1 MPDSRSKELRASA
14 KHSRYIVASLVHAAE
29 VMSAFRSGGEVL
41 RLRDVVERTSLT
53 KGTCFRILYTL
64 HVCNFVEKLGTNQ
77 YRLVRDVRPARKF
90 RVGYASQG
98 QDSSL
103 SREVDA
109 SLSRAAETANV
120 ELVVVDNRY
129 DARVAVR
136 NADHLIREEV
146 ELVIEFQT
154 DEAVA
159 PVIAR
164 KLLDAGI
171 PVIAVDI
178 PHPGATY
185 FGANNY
191 EAGLIA
197 GRHLA
202 KFAAQNW
209 KGEVDEVLTLEIRRA
224 GSVPQTRIHGVLSGI
239 SGVLGAHAGRTV
251 QLDGDGQ
258 FGVSLEVVRQHLRRS
273 QAKRVLVGAANDP
286 SALGALRAFQE
297 AGRMEHCAIVGQNAE
312 PQGRAELRKANTRM
326 IGSVAY
332 FPEKYGPRIV
342 RLALDILEHK
352 PTPPAV
358 FMKHQL
364 VTAENVNHFYPNDS
378 LIERLQ
384 AQA

>member
-1 MPDSRSKELRASA
+1 MPNSRSKELRA
-14 KHSRYIVASLVHAAE
+14 KHSRYVIASIVHAAE

-41 RLRDVVERTSLT
+41 RLRDVVERTSLS

-90 RVGYASQG
+90 RIGYASQG

-103 SREVDA
+103 TREVDA
-109 SLSRAAETANV
+109 SLARAAETANV

-191 EAGLIA
+191 EAGLMA

-202 KFAAQNW
+202 RFAAQNW

-239 SGVLGAHAGRTV
+239 SGILGAHGRTV

-258 FGVSLEVVRQHLRRS
+258 FRVSLEAVRQHLRRS
-273 QAKRVLVGAANDP
+273 QARRVLVGAANDP

-297 AGRMEHCAIVGQNAE
+297 AGRMDHCAIVGQNAE
-312 PQGRAELRKANTRM
+312 PQGRAELRKPNTRL

-332 FPEKYGPRIV
+332 FPEKYGARII
-342 RLALDILEHK
+342 RLALDILELR

-364 VTAENVNHFYPNDS
+364 VTAENVDHFYPNDS

-384 AQA
+384 AHA

>member
-1 MPDSRSKELRASA
+1 MPNSRTKELRA
-14 KHSRYIVASLVHAAE
+14 KHSRYVVTSLLHAAE
-29 VMSAFRSGGEVL
+29 VMAAFRSEGEVL
-41 RLRDVVERTSLT
+41 RLRDVVARTSLS

-77 YRLVRDVRPARKF
+77 YRLVRDVRSARKF
-90 RVGYASQG
+90 RIGYAAQG

-103 SREVDA
+103 SREVNA
-109 SLSRAAETANV
+109 SLVRAAETANV
-120 ELVVVDNRY
+120 ELVTVDNRY

-171 PVIAVDI
+171 PVIAIDI

-202 KFAAQNW
+202 RFAAQQW
-209 KGEVDEVLTLEIRRA
+209 QSQVDEILTLEIRRA

-239 SGVLGAHAGRTV
+239 SGILGTDAAPTV

-258 FGVSLEVVRQHLRRS
+258 FGVSLEVVRRHLRRS
-273 QAKRVLVGAANDP
+273 QARRVLVGAANDP

-312 PQGRAELRKANTRM
+312 PQGRAELRKPNTRL

-332 FPEKYGPRIV
+332 FPEKYGARII

-364 VTAENVNHFYPNDS
+364 VTAENVNHFYPNDT
-378 LIERLQ
+378 LIEALQ
-384 AQA
+384 QHA

>member
-1 MPDSRSKELRASA
+1 MPSRNQELRV
-14 KHSRYIVASLVHAAE
+14 KHSRYVINSLLHAAE
-29 VMSAFRSGGEVL
+29 VMRAFHSGGEVL
-41 RLRDVVERTSLT
+41 RLRDVVARTSLS

-64 HVCNFVEKLGTNQ
+64 HLCNFVEKLGTNQ
-77 YRLVRDVRPARKF
+77 YRLVRDVRLARKF
-90 RVGYASQG
+90 RIGYASQG

-103 SREVDA
+103 TREVDA
-109 SLSRAAETANV
+109 SLVRAAETANV
-120 ELVVVDNRY
+120 ELVAVDNRY

-136 NADHLIREEV
+136 NADHLVREEV
-146 ELVIEFQT
+146 ELAIEFQT

-171 PVIAVDI
+171 PVIAIDI

-191 EAGLIA
+191 EAGQLA

-202 KFAAQNW
+202 RFAAQHW
-209 KGEVDEVLTLEIRRA
+209 QGEVDEILTLEIRRA
-224 GSVPQTRIHGVLSGI
+224 GSVPQTRIHGVLAGI
-239 SGVLGAHAGRTV
+239 SGILPSHPRIA

-258 FGVSLEVVRQHLRRS
+258 FGVSLEAVRQHLRRS
-273 QAKRVLVGAANDP
+273 SARRVLVGAANDP

-312 PQGRAELRKANTRM
+312 PQGRAELRKPNTRL

-332 FPEKYGPRIV
+332 FPEKYGPRII

-352 PTPPAV
+352 PAPPAV

-364 VTAENVNHFYPNDS
+364 ITAENVNHFYPHDS

-384 AQA
+384 QQA

>member
-1 MPDSRSKELRASA
+1 MPSRPKELRA
-14 KHSRYIVASLVHAAE
+14 KHSRYVISSLLHAAE
-29 VMSAFRSGGEVL
+29 VMGAFRSGGEVL
-41 RLRDVVERTSLT
+41 RLRDVVARTSLS

-90 RVGYASQG
+90 RIGYASQG

-109 SLSRAAETANV
+109 SLLRAAEAANV
-120 ELVVVDNRY
+120 ELVTIDNRY
-129 DARVAVR
+129 DAKVAVR
-136 NADHLIREEV
+136 NADHLVREEV
-146 ELVIEFQT
+146 ELAIEFQT

-159 PVIAR
+159 PVVAR
-164 KLLDAGI
+164 KLLDASI
-171 PVIAVDI
+171 PVIAIDI

-191 EAGLIA
+191 EAGHIA

-202 KFAAQNW
+202 RFATQHW
-209 KGEVDEVLTLEIRRA
+209 GGEVDEVLTLEIRRA
-224 GSVPQTRIHGVLSGI
+224 GSVPQTRIHGVLAGI
-239 SGVLGAHAGRTV
+239 SGVLGSHLRIV

-258 FGVSLEVVRQHLRRS
+258 FGVALEAVRQHLRRS

-312 PQGRAELRKANTRM
+312 PQGRAELRKPNTRL

-332 FPEKYGPRIV
+332 FPEKYGPRII

-364 VTAENVNHFYPNDS
+364 ITAENVNHFYPNDS

-384 AQA
+384 QHA

>member
-1 MPDSRSKELRASA
+1 MTNSRKTEVRA
-14 KHSRYIVASLVHAAE
+14 KHSRYIVTSLLHAAE
-29 VMSAFRSGGEVL
+29 VMGAFHSGGEVL
-41 RLRDVVERTSLT
+41 RLRDVVARTTLS

-90 RVGYASQG
+90 RIGYAAQG

-103 SREVDA
+103 SREVNA
-109 SLSRAAETANV
+109 SLVRAAETANV

-171 PVIAVDI
+171 PVIAIDI

-191 EAGLIA
+191 EAGQIA

-202 KFAAQNW
+202 RYAAQHW
-209 KGEVDEVLTLEIRRA
+209 DGQVDEILTLEIRRA
-224 GSVPQTRIHGVLSGI
+224 GSVPQTRIHGVLAGI
-239 SGVLGAHAGRTV
+239 TGILNNPNARIV

-258 FGVSLEVVRQHLRRS
+258 FGVSLEAVRKHLRGS
-273 QAKRVLVGAANDP
+273 QSKRVLVGAANDP

-297 AGRMEHCAIVGQNAE
+297 AGRMEQCAIVGQNAE
-312 PQGRAELRKANTRM
+312 PQGRAELRKSNTSL

-332 FPEKYGPRIV
+332 FPEKYGPRVI

-352 PTPPAV
+352 PTPPAL

-384 AQA
+384 QHA

>member
-1 MPDSRSKELRASA
+1 MTKPRKPELRA
-14 KHSRYIVASLVHAAE
+14 KHGRYVVASLMHAAE
-29 VMSAFRSGGEVL
+29 VMDAFRSGGEVL
-41 RLRDVVERTSLT
+41 RLRDVVARTSLS

-64 HVCNFVEKLGTNQ
+64 HLCNFVEKLGTNQ
-77 YRLVRDVRPARKF
+77 YRLMRDVRPARKF
-90 RVGYASQG
+90 RIGYASQG

-109 SLSRAAETANV
+109 SLVRAAETANV
-120 ELVVVDNRY
+120 ELVVIDNRY

-146 ELVIEFQT
+146 ELAIEFQT
-154 DEAVA
+154 DEVVA

-171 PVIAVDI
+171 PVIAIDI

-191 EAGLIA
+191 DAGVIA
-197 GRHLA
+197 GRHLGR
-202 KFAAQNW
+202 FAIQHW
-209 KGEVDEVLTLEIRRA
+209 QGEVDEILTLEIRRA

-239 SGVLGAHAGRTV
+239 SGILGGSRAPRTV

-258 FGVSLEVVRQHLRRS
+258 FGVSLEEVRRHLRRS
-273 QAKRVLVGAANDP
+273 QARRVLVGAANDP

-312 PQGRAELRKANTRM
+312 PQGRAELRVPNTRL

-332 FPEKYGPRIV
+332 FPEKYGPRII

-364 VTAENVNHFYPNDS
+364 VTAENVNHFYPNDG

-384 AQA
+384 QHA